1 MNHLELQR
9 GRQPKEY
16 SDQSF
21 SNQQLIGFALGSD
34 RRDVIG
40 RTRGA
45 VDQAK
50 QGIGALAVFEPIVN
64 ARRADGPSILWLMT
78 GETGTPI
85 GAQVLE
91 ECVVRRRRAT
101 AGLEGRDL
109 ATRIFVRKEPGD
121 GVWRR
126 LRTMIGILELT
137 HL

>member
-9 GRQPKEY
+9 GRQSKEY

-50 QGIGALAVFEPIVN
+50 QGIGAFAVFEPIVN
-64 ARRADGPSILWLMT
+64 ARRADGPSVLWLMT

-85 GAQVLE
+85 GAQILE
-91 ECVVRRRRAT
+91 ERVVRRRRGT
-101 AGLEGRDL
+101 AWLEGRDL